1 MAVFVL
7 PSAGNTYQMASSS
20 ALRGSAT
27 GKPLPSLGSCGSLGL
42 GLMGGSLALVASGK
56 RAVHRS
62 AFDASK
68 QIGATAPLG
77 FFDPLGFSSTE
88 ASFNSMRSA
97 EIKHGRVAMMASV
110 GMVFQHYV
118 TFPQLG
124 ASPSGVAAIYD
135 EKVLPFT
142 AFLFVLSGAL
152 ELSFWKE
159 DKSQPGNMGDPMSL
173 ASGAMIGDYTEEWRN
188 REINNGRMAMF
199 AVLGQIVAELVTG
212 KDAVEQLK
220 SITSWAL

>member
-7 PSAGNTYQMASSS
+7 PSAVHTYQMASP

-27 GKPLPSLGSCGSLGL
+27 GQPLPGLGSSGSLGL

-97 EIKHGRVAMMASV
+97 EIKHGRVAMMASI
-110 GMVFQHYV
+110 GMVFQHYLK
-118 TFPQLG
+118 FPQLG
-124 ASPSGVAAIYD
+124 ASPPGVAAIYD

-142 AFLFVLSGAL
+142 AFLFLLSGAL

-159 DKSQPGNMGDPMSL
+159 DKSQPGNMGDPMGL
-173 ASGAMIGDYTEEWRN
+173 ASGALYGGYTEDWRN